1 MNKKV
6 IGVVCVVVCLG
17 IVGLF
22 VWREYDKYMP
32 MKDTITVELGK
43 ELEGSPEDYI
53 EANGKRLE
61 ETKLDFSEVDYTKV
75 GEYEATA
82 KCGKKQAKFT
92 VKVEDTTPPT
102 VTMKSGEEFRV
113 IVGQVLKAVDVVENV
128 DDLAG
133 IKSVA
138 FKESQVP
145 VESETPEDLLSCI
158 GLKYD
163 KAGSYENEM
172 IVTDNSGNETK
183 QPVKVVVV
191 EDYLSHVAG
200 FHDITTTR
208 GTAVDCM
215 SGITH
220 DEKITGVTADTS
232 AVDFNTVGE
241 YTVTYTISG
250 DDGVTTVT
258 QTAKVIVTEPVKAT
272 VKSSS
277 SGSKSTSKSGGSSGS
292 SSHRSSGK
300 SGGSKKSGG
309 SSSSGSSG
317 SSGHKAGD
325 TFNGTSTGGGYV
337 GGGSSGDGGN
347 TYEGGT
353 FEW

>member
-1 MNKKV
+1 MSKKKV

-22 VWREYDKYMP
+22 AWREYDKYVP
-32 MKDTITVELGK
+32 IKEVVTVELGESLTESAK
-43 ELEGSPEDYI
+43 DYI
-53 EANGKRLE
+53 DANEKHLKD
-61 ETKLDFSEVDYTKV
+61 TKLDFSKVDYSKV
-75 GEYEATA
+75 GEYEVTA
-82 KCGKKQAKFT
+82 KCGNKQAVFK
-92 VKVEDTTPPT
+92 VEVEDTTPPA
-102 VTMKSGEEFRV
+102 VTMKPGEEYRV
-113 IVGQVLKAVDVVENV
+113 IVGQILKAVDMVEAV
-128 DDLAG
+128 EDLAG
-133 IKSVA
+133 IKSVV
-138 FKESQVP
+138 FKDSQVP

-163 KAGSYENEM
+163 KAGSYENEV
-172 IVTDNSGNETK
+172 IITDNSGNETK

-191 EDYLSHVAG
+191 EDYLSHVTG

-208 GTAVDCM
+208 GTVVDCM
-215 SGITH
+215 NGITY
-220 DEKITGVTADTS
+220 DEKVTGVTADTS

-277 SGSKSTSKSGGSSGS
+277 SSGSKSTSKSGGSSGGS
-292 SSHRSSGK
+292 SSRSSGK
-300 SGGSKKSGG
+300 KGSSGGSK
-309 SSSSGSSG
+309 SSSGSSG
-317 SSGHKAGD
+317 GHKAGE
-325 TFNGTSTGGGYV
+325 TFSGTSTGGGYV
-337 GGGSSGDGGN
+337 GGGSDGDGGN

-353 FEW
+353 FDW